1 MVRLINPE
9 DWFLVMVMLAGVV
22 TFPFIIACMGL
33 AFKISLSK
41 LFNRE
46 IIIIFFQLLGIF
58 FFSLLL
64 IQVSVLS
71 DGMGANLIYGR
82 F

>member
-9 DWFLVMVMLAGVV
+9 DWFLVMAVLAGVV
-22 TFPFIIACMGL
+22 TFPLIVACMAL
-33 AFKISLSK
+33 VFKLPLNKI
-41 LFNRE
+41 FNKE
-46 IIIIFFQLLGIF
+46 IIVTFFQLVGIF

-64 IQVSVLS
+64 MQVSILS

>member
-9 DWFLVMVMLAGVV
+9 DWFLVMAVLAGVV
-22 TFPFIIACMGL
+22 TFPFIVACMAL
-33 AFKISLSK
+33 TFKVPLNKI
-41 LFNRE
+41 FNRE
-46 IIIIFFQLLGIF
+46 IIGIFFQLLGIV

-64 IQVSVLS
+64 MQVSIFS

>member
-9 DWFLVMVMLAGVV
+9 DWFLVMAVLAGVV
-22 TFPFIIACMGL
+22 TFPVIVACMAL
-33 AFKISLSK
+33 AFKVPLNKI
-41 LFNRE
+41 FNRE
-46 IIIIFFQLLGIF
+46 IIVIFFQLLGIA

-64 IQVSVLS
+64 MQVSILS

>member
-1 MVRLINPE
+1 MIV
-9 DWFLVMVMLAGVV
+9 LAGVV
-22 TFPFIIACMGL
+22 TCPLIIACLAL
-33 AFKISLSK
+33 AFKIPLNK

-46 IIIIFFQLLGIF
+46 IIIIFLQLLGIF

>member
-9 DWFLVMVMLAGVV
+9 DWFLVMMLLAGVL
-22 TFPFIIACMGL
+22 TFPFIIACMAL
-33 AFKISLSK
+33 AFKIPLNK
-41 LFNRE
+41 LFNKE
-46 IIIIFFQLLGIF
+46 IVVIFFQLLGIV

-64 IQVSVLS
+64 MQISILS
-71 DGMGANLIYGR
+71 DGMGAKLIYGR

>member
-9 DWFLVMVMLAGVV
+9 DWFLVMIVLAGVV
-22 TFPFIIACMGL
+22 TFPLIIACLAL
-33 AFKISLSK
+33 AFKIPLNK
-41 LFNRE
+41 LFNKE

>member
-9 DWFLVMVMLAGVV
+9 DWFLVMTVLAGVV
-22 TFPFIIACMGL
+22 TFPIIVACMAL
-33 AFKISLSK
+33 AFKVPLNKI
-41 LFNRE
+41 FNRE
-46 IIIIFFQLLGIF
+46 IIAIFFQLLGIA

-64 IQVSVLS
+64 MQVSILS